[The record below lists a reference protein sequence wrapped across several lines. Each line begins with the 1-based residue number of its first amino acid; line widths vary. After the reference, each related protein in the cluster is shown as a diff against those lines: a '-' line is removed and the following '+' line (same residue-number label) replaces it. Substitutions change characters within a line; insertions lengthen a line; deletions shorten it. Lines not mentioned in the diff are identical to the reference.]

1 MTVLSLWREFRYDGA
16 METAPVE
23 QDALHGVSMGRRER
37 KKLETRIAL
46 HRAAL
51 DLFAKKGFRNTR
63 ISEIVDA
70 VDVSESTFFRYF
82 DSKEGVALEGI
93 RQRAAAIMAAVRAR
107 PASESPIEAC
117 LAANRGDE
125 MPRHRLKEADLPG
138 LELMSKTPELASKA
152 RHMLDQIVF
161 ELAENFARRLDQ
173 NSSSLEVRLQAHA
186 VLAASTAALEVW
198 IEDPVGSDLQ
208 KLSEQALMRLQRGL
222 QPETR

>member
-1 MTVLSLWREFRYDGA
+1 MTVLSLQGEFRYGDA
-16 METAPVE
+16 MQTVPVE
-23 QDALHGVSMGRRER
+23 HDARPGASLGRRER
-37 KKLETRIAL
+37 KKRETRIAL

-51 DLFAKKGFRNTR
+51 DLFAKNGFRNTR

-70 VDVSESTFFRYF
+70 ADVSESTFFRYF
-82 DSKEGVALEGI
+82 DSKEGVALEGV
-93 RQRAAAIMAAVRAR
+93 RQRAEAIVAAVRAR

-117 LAANRGDE
+117 LAANRSDE

-152 RHMLDQIVF
+152 HHMLDQIVT
-161 ELAENFARRLDQ
+161 ELAKDFARRLDQ
-173 NSSSLEVRLQAHA
+173 DASSLEVRLQAHA

-222 QPETR
+222 QSDCL